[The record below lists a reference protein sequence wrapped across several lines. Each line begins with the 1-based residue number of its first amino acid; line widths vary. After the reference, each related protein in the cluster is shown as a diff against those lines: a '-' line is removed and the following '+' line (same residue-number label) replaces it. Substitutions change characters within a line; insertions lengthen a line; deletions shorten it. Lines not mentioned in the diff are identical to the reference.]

1 MKLSLILKHRV
12 SICFILLLLTL
23 SLRGQGNLV
32 FNGGF
37 DVDAAGWTLTDVS
50 FGYSSKG
57 GDPGGFI
64 NLVGAPLAS
73 PTASQTITGLTPD
86 TVYVISGEYYERSVS
101 STEYSFGAAIGGNF
115 LFETAGQ
122 EDTFWHSFSFLYS
135 ATSSIA
141 VLSLASQLNGTGISY
156 GIDNIAMNAI
166 PEPSSI
172 CLIFLGSG
180 LLIFVRKRRRNA
192 AQT

>member
-1 MKLSLILKHRV
+1 MKRMFL
-12 SICFILLLLTL
+12 FPA
-23 SLRGQGNLV
+23 LV
-32 FNGGF
+32 L
-37 DVDAAGWTLTDVS
+37 AAS
-50 FGYSSKG
+50 
-57 GDPGGFI
+57 
-64 NLVGAPLAS
+64 
-73 PTASQTITGLTPD
+73 
-86 TVYVISGEYYERSVS
+86 
-101 STEYSFGAAIGGNF
+101 IGGNF